1 MQDTERIQRLAGLL
15 RERKDA
21 MEIVNQIKGGRK
33 KYAGGGKKAISSL
46 QSDYPQKF
54 QSMTPFVPLVPLPI
68 RYETSPSHGLYDYPT
83 GKEIA
88 ENNPNI
94 LLVKVPMRV
103 NSK

>member
-33 KYAGGGKKAISSL
+33 KYAGDGKKAISSL

-54 QSMTPFVPLVPLPI
+54 QSMTPFVPLVPGGEPFEQQKP
-68 RYETSPSHGLYDYPT
+68 ETDQ
-83 GKEIA
+83 KDA
-88 ENNPNI
+88 EHPD
-94 LLVKVPMRV
+94 RQQED
-103 NSK
+103 